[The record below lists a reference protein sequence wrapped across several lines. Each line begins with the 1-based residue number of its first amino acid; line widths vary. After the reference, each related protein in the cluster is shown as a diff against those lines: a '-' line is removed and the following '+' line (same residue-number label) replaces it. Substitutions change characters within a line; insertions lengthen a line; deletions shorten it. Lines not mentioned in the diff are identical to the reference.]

1 MMNKRNIDETL
12 IGLYNRNLDRLNSHN
27 LPFVNDLRE
36 EAISG
41 FSGCKLPTMRDEAYR
56 YSNIAAWFA
65 EKMDEN
71 SVITTYCGNRL
82 TIAQNEKGVVVCDIN
97 TFAEQYKEIF
107 EKFYCRSVEDN
118 SLMMLSRAFASGGTV
133 VYVPAGVVCDR
144 VITLSDSSL
153 EGEISLG
160 ERNLFLFESDSLA
173 KIHIEHH
180 HQGVVNRV
188 CEIFVGAGA
197 NVEISEEYHSSENS
211 VFVNTISAN
220 VARDTF
226 YRHTSVNFSLGKSR
240 VNEFVTLGDKGAD
253 AAIFGAVL
261 SKGDAHI
268 DNSTLIKHAVE
279 NCRSYENFKYVTGD
293 RATSVFCGNI
303 YVAAG
308 ANGTQAYQQNNNI
321 LLSDTANMY
330 SKPNLEIYA
339 DDVKCSHGATIGQ
352 LDEAAIF
359 YMRQRGVSIEEA
371 KNLMLKGFLKDIV
384 DKISSPEIVE
394 KISERLENV

>member
-1 MMNKRNIDETL
+1 MNKNRIDETL
-12 IGLYNRNLDRLNSHN
+12 VGLYNLNLARLNSGN
-27 LPFVNDLRE
+27 LSFVNDLRE
-36 EAISG
+36 EAMSG
-41 FSGCKLPTMRDEAYR
+41 FSSYKLPTIRDEAYK
-56 YSNIAAWFA
+56 YSNVAAWFA
-65 EKMDEN
+65 GAIDEN
-71 SVITTYCGNRL
+71 SVITTYKGNRL
-82 TIAQNEKGVVVCDIN
+82 TIEQNEKGVVVCDLN
-97 TFAEQYKEIF
+97 TFAEQYKELF
-107 EKFYCRSVEDN
+107 EKFYCKSVEDN

-133 VYVPAGVVCDR
+133 VYVPARVVCNS
-144 VITLSDSSL
+144 VIRLIGSSL
-153 EGEISLG
+153 EGDISLG
-160 ERNLFLFESDSLA
+160 ERTLFLFENDSLA
-173 KIHIEHH
+173 KIHIEHN

-197 NVEISEEYHSSENS
+197 NIEISEEYHGSESSI
-211 VFVNTISAN
+211 FVNSISAN
-220 VARDTF
+220 IGRDAF

-253 AAIFGAVL
+253 AAVFGAVL
-261 SKGDAHI
+261 SKGNAHI

-293 RATSVFCGNI
+293 NATSVFCGNI

-339 DDVKCSHGATIGQ
+339 DDVKCSHGATVGQ

-359 YMRQRGVSIEEA
+359 YMRQRGVSMEEA

-394 KISERLENV
+394 KISEQLENV